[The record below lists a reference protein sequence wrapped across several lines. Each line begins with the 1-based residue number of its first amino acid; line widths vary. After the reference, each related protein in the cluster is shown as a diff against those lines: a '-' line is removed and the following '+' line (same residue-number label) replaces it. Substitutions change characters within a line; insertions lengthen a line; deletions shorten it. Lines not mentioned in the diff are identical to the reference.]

1 MTGEN
6 EMSEMIGWILQV
18 KEIIALVSVL
28 AFCWFIMTKHIPFL
42 LMREAERSEREAAR
56 HQSNHAAMEKC
67 IDKLDD
73 TMRNGLDHLKDAI
86 VEIARHNSQLS
97 HQFNPQFSQHT
108 GAKKTE
114 KRESNEN

>member
-1 MTGEN
+1 MEGTN
-6 EMSEMIGWILQV
+6 KMSEMIGWILQV

-42 LMREAERSEREAAR
+42 LLREGERQEREAVR

-73 TMRNGLDHLKDAI
+73 TMRVGLDRLKDAI
-86 VEIARHNSQLS
+86 VEISKQHSQMTFEAKQLS
-97 HQFNPQFSQHT
+97 MKN
-108 GAKKTE
+108 
-114 KRESNEN
+114 REGKIN